1 MRMNRPVAV
10 SALVALLV
18 GLLAGFLWWG
28 MSDSRLQAEL
38 DDARS
43 RAGRLE
49 QQLQDVQT
57 RTQQLQ
63 TQVKTMQDDLNRE
76 KELNSRLNEL
86 VSRGK
91 K

>member
-1 MRMNRPVAV
+1 MNRPVAV
-10 SALVALLV
+10 GALVALLV

-28 MSDSRLQAEL
+28 MSERHLQAEL

-57 RTQQLQ
+57 KTQQLQ
-63 TQVKTMQDDLNRE
+63 ARLKTMQDDLDRE

>member
-1 MRMNRPVAV
+1 MNRSVAV
-10 SALVALLV
+10 GALVALLV

-28 MSDSRLQAEL
+28 TSERRLQAEL
-38 DDARS
+38 DDARG

-49 QQLQDVQT
+49 QQMQDLQT
-57 RTQQLQ
+57 KTQQLQ
-63 TQVKTMQDDLNRE
+63 AELKTMQDDLNRE

>member
-1 MRMNRPVAV
+1 MNRPVAV
-10 SALVALLV
+10 GALVALLV

-28 MSDSRLQAEL
+28 MSEQRVQAEL

-57 RTQQLQ
+57 KTQQLQ
-63 TQVKTMQDDLNRE
+63 AQLKTMQDDLDRE